1 MGVGR
6 LWTAAAVVVAVAGCG
21 ASADPEAQPA
31 VTLVTATPVAP
42 SAAPTN
48 DAPPTYALRVDEALT
63 VREGPGTQFAA
74 IGSVPASDP
83 VTVVC
88 SSEGE
93 PIRDPDGVLVARW
106 DRISSP
112 AAGYVAGAFV
122 DTGGVDP
129 DVEACQFV
137 PKASEQADAV
147 GLFERVSDGV
157 VRIETTTCDGGDVGS
172 GFLIAPDLVAT
183 VAHVVEG
190 AASITLRAG
199 DEVTSGEVIGM
210 DSGREVAL
218 VRAGQPLSGHV
229 FTIADASP
237 TVGADVLAIGYPLGN
252 PISLTRGTVSAV
264 GRTIDTG
271 DQVLS
276 DMIQTDAAINPGNSG
291 GPLLDLDGDVLGLAE
306 LVLADNEG
314 DAYQGLAY
322 AVSAQT
328 AQPLLTRW
336 IAEPQAVPTGAR
348 CAAPSGSS
356 DGYVNVQDYS
366 DHPEGPVIA
375 QTMRAWADGINV
387 GSYQESWDMY
397 SQRHRNN
404 HSFTEF
410 ADGNRTSLIS
420 ELFVW
425 SVEGAGDN
433 GTLTA
438 NMGFISVQDPQYGPN
453 GQSCSFWDL
462 NYGLV
467 WERDA
472 WRIDTVSLFDGQ
484 EPEAC

>member
-1 MGVGR
+1 M
-6 LWTAAAVVVAVAGCG
+6 
-21 ASADPEAQPA
+21 S
-31 VTLVTATPVAP
+31 
-42 SAAPTN
+42 
-48 DAPPTYALRVDEALT
+48 
-63 VREGPGTQFAA
+63 
-74 IGSVPASDP
+74 
-83 VTVVC
+83 
-88 SSEGE
+88 
-93 PIRDPDGVLVARW
+93 
-106 DRISSP
+106 
-112 AAGYVAGAFV
+112 
-122 DTGGVDP
+122 
-129 DVEACQFV
+129 
-137 PKASEQADAV
+137 
-147 GLFERVSDGV
+147 
-157 VRIETTTCDGGDVGS
+157 
-172 GFLIAPDLVAT
+172 
-183 VAHVVEG
+183 
-190 AASITLRAG
+190 
-199 DEVTSGEVIGM
+199 
-210 DSGREVAL
+210 
-218 VRAGQPLSGHV
+218 
-229 FTIADASP
+229 
-237 TVGADVLAIGYPLGN
+237 
-252 PISLTRGTVSAV
+252 
-264 GRTIDTG
+264 
-271 DQVLS
+271 
-276 DMIQTDAAINPGNSG
+276 
-291 GPLLDLDGDVLGLAE
+291 
-306 LVLADNEG
+306 
-314 DAYQGLAY
+314 
-322 AVSAQT
+322 
-328 AQPLLTRW
+328 
-336 IAEPQAVPTGAR
+336 
-348 CAAPSGSS
+348 APSGSS